1 MFRVFEFL
9 KHTERFAIL
18 IRSICLKKYLQ
29 NKLFDIRNKFLGYY
43 KKSLKFMS
51 KNSMENP
58 TYFHNI
64 LQIFI
69 TNDSLI
75 VPKL

>member
-1 MFRVFEFL
+1 MLRVFEFL

-18 IRSICLKKYLQ
+18 IRSICLKKNIQISILITP
-29 NKLFDIRNKFLGYY
+29 NFLGYY
-43 KKSLKFMS
+43 KKSLKFMP

-69 TNDSLI
+69 TNEPLI
-75 VPKL
+75 APKL

>member
-1 MFRVFEFL
+1 M
-9 KHTERFAIL
+9 
-18 IRSICLKKYLQ
+18 SKKNIQ
-29 NKLFDIRNKFLGYY
+29 NKLFDIRSKFQDF
-43 KKSLKFMS
+43 KKSLKFTPKLSPFLHGNVDEEKRVNEFMP

-58 TYFHNI
+58 TYFYNI

-69 TNDSLI
+69 TNEPLI